1 MAKPVTPLLA
11 TDVIIHL
18 EGESRRSIVLIERK
32 NPPVGWAIPGGFVD
46 IGETVEHAAVREAKE
61 ETSLDVTLQD
71 LLGLYSEPTRDPR
84 CHVVS
89 AIYVGTG
96 RGKPAAADDASRVDV
111 FSIDRL
117 PQPMAFD
124 HAQVVKDYIDYLAR
138 S

>member
-18 EGESRRSIVLIERK
+18 HRQSRQSIVLIERK

-71 LLGLYSEPTRDPR
+71 LLGLYSEPSRDPR
-84 CHVVS
+84 GHVVS
-89 AIYVGTG
+89 AIYIGTG
-96 RGKPAAADDASRVDV
+96 RGKLAAADDASNVGV
-111 FSIDRL
+111 FSVDRL

-124 HAQVVKDYIDYLAR
+124 HAQVVKDYIDYLKR
-138 S
+138 L